1 MMKKKNNFQFIGIMI
16 LLLLFI
22 GNTQFLRAQDS
33 AIDWFNRGTEV
44 SSAQEKITC
53 YLQAIKLDPKF
64 IEAYY
69 NLGYVYK
76 NLDDFNNAAKAF
88 QQALSTDP
96 PKLNNENKLRITYEL
111 GITLKKLNR
120 YSEALETLESAKN
133 LASQTEVLAA
143 VLYELGRTKLLM
155 GNFDGAMTEF
165 SEGLQLNSSKQKTF
179 ESAVENARTLWDVDN
194 WYVQGNNHLDNGQY
208 DEAISAFNRVI
219 QTAPNY
225 KNALQKLASA
235 QQAKERQET
244 QENLS
249 DVYARGIGYLQR
261 EDWQNA
267 LVAFRQVEKIDPNFK
282 DVKIRLTESQAKL
295 DQAVQQEVYEKIYND
310 GMAEYRKGNWIDA
323 IVAFNKVREW
333 NPAFKNVDR
342 AYRDAQNKLN
352 QEGEDSVKNRYYA
365 QAKTYLNRGDWESA
379 IASLKQ
385 LRDMDRN
392 YRDVQFLLQ
401 QAQSGLEN
409 EAKSSQIDTYYA
421 EAMNHYN
428 SGDWLKA
435 IIAFEKIQ
443 QINPNY
449 QDVAEKLAAAQNNL
463 DNPIAEATTEKY
475 VENYKSSQKTNSN
488 WMLIGAAL
496 SLFLIPTGIA
506 LFMIP
511 TTRAKLLLLQGNHQ
525 KAALIYESILMKKPD
540 KVKLY
545 PLLANIYLML
555 NRLDETARK
564 VYDLALQMDISPQL
578 RQRLNELNNRK
589 LINNSDSGDIES
601 LEQQLVR
608 ELAKLKN
615 S

>member
-1 MMKKKNNFQFIGIMI
+1 MKKMFNIQFIGLSVLICLANHIQLMY
-16 LLLLFI
+16 
-22 GNTQFLRAQDS
+22 AQDD
-33 AIDWFNRGTEV
+33 AISWFNRGANAKET
-44 SSAQEKITC
+44 SEKITC
-53 YLQAIKLDPKF
+53 YLQAIKLNPKF

-76 NLDDFNNAAKAF
+76 NSGDFNNAEKAF
-88 QQALSTDP
+88 RQALLSDP
-96 PKLNNENKLRITYEL
+96 AKLNNEVKLRVTYEL
-111 GITLKKLNR
+111 GITLKKLNK
-120 YSEALETLESAKN
+120 YNEVLATLESAKN
-133 LASQTEVLAA
+133 LARETEIRAV

-165 SEGLQLNSSKQKTF
+165 SEGLQLNSSKQRTF
-179 ESAVENARTLWDVDN
+179 ESAVENARTLQEVDS
-194 WYVQGNNHLDNGQY
+194 WYVQGNNHLNNGQY

-219 QTAPNY
+219 QTAPNF
-225 KNALQKLASA
+225 KNTLQRLASA
-235 QQAKERQET
+235 QQAKDQ
-244 QENLS
+244 QAKQDNLA
-249 DVYARGIGYLQR
+249 DIYARGIGYLQR

-267 LVAFRQVEKIDPNFK
+267 LIAFKQIEKVDPDYK
-282 DVKIRLTESQAKL
+282 DLKVKLAESQAKL
-295 DQAVQQEVYEKIYND
+295 DQTLQQEVYEKIYND

-352 QEGEDSVKNRYYA
+352 QEGEDSVKNRYYT
-365 QAKTYLNRGDWESA
+365 QAKIYLNRGDWESA

-385 LRDMDRN
+385 LRSMDRN
-392 YRDVQFLLQ
+392 YRDVQFLIQ

-409 EAKSSQIDTYYA
+409 EAKSSQINTYYA

-463 DNPIAEATTEKY
+463 DNPIAETTTEKY
-475 VENYKSSQKTNSN
+475 AENYKTSQKTNSN

-496 SLFLIPTGIA
+496 SLFLIPAGIA

-511 TTRAKLLLLQGNHQ
+511 TTRAKLLMLQGNYQ
-525 KAALIYESILMKKPD
+525 KAALIYESILMRKPD
-540 KVKLY
+540 KVRLY

-555 NRLDETARK
+555 NRNDTTARR
-564 VYDLALQMDISPQL
+564 VYDITLQMDISPQL
-578 RQRLNELNNRK
+578 RQRLDEINNAKYISTSESSDIGRLEEQLRNELLN
-589 LINNSDSGDIES
+589 
-601 LEQQLVR
+601 
-608 ELAKLKN
+608 LKK